1 LTWDERQVTET
12 TTDGPAHPAW
22 LFVFAA
28 WLMAAVSTLGALF
41 VGEVMKVPTCSLCWY
56 QRIFMFP
63 LAFILPVGLFPYDY
77 RIVRYALPLA
87 VTGWLIATWH
97 VLLVAGIVPEDVTP
111 CSQGVPC
118 SETYFRLLG
127 VVTIPQL
134 AWLAFF
140 FIIALLVAAHIKARK

>member
-1 LTWDERQVTET
+1 M
-12 TTDGPAHPAW
+12 TDTAADRPVHPAW
-22 LFVFAA
+22 LLVFAA
-28 WLMAAVSTLGALF
+28 WLMAAVSMLGALF
-41 VGEVMKVPTCSLCWY
+41 FGEVMKVPTCSLCWY

-63 LAFILPVGLFPYDY
+63 LVFILPVGLFPYDS

-87 VTGWLIATWH
+87 AIGWLLASWH
-97 VLLVAGIVPEDVTP
+97 VLLAAGVIPEDIAP

-134 AWLAFF
+134 AWLAFS
-140 FIIALLVAAHIKARK
+140 FIIALLVAAHLKARK